1 MLQYTVGFTGGEQ
14 NFKRGRCQKGGGGR
28 TTVLE
33 CLIVPAVLP
42 KTLHSPDKVLTFLN
56 KIVFDRVDDKPS
68 SFQETFVH
76 LLL

>member
-1 MLQYTVGFTGGEQ
+1 MVSKISKGGDV
-14 NFKRGRCQKGGGGR
+14 KKGGGGGR

-33 CLIVPAVLP
+33 CLIVPEVLT

-56 KIVFDRVDDKPS
+56 KTIFDRVDDKPS

>member
-33 CLIVPAVLP
+33 CLIVPEVLT

-56 KIVFDRVDDKPS
+56 KTIFDRIDDKPS

>member
-1 MLQYTVGFTGGEQ
+1 MVSKISKGGDV
-14 NFKRGRCQKGGGGR
+14 KKGGGGR

-33 CLIVPAVLP
+33 CLIVPEVLT

-56 KIVFDRVDDKPS
+56 KTIFDRVDYKPS

>member
-1 MLQYTVGFTGGEQ
+1 MVSKISKGGDVK
-14 NFKRGRCQKGGGGR
+14 NGGGGR

-33 CLIVPAVLP
+33 CLIVPEVLT

-56 KIVFDRVDDKPS
+56 KTIFDRVDDKPS

>member
-1 MLQYTVGFTGGEQ
+1 MT
-14 NFKRGRCQKGGGGR
+14 KRGGR

-33 CLIVPAVLP
+33 CLIVPEVLT

-56 KIVFDRVDDKPS
+56 KTIFGRVDDKPS
-68 SFQETFVH
+68 SFQKHSSICYCEDNFF

>member
-1 MLQYTVGFTGGEQ
+1 MSKGE
-14 NFKRGRCQKGGGGR
+14 GGGR

-33 CLIVPAVLP
+33 CLIVPEVLT

-56 KIVFDRVDDKPS
+56 KTIFDRVDDKPS

>member
-28 TTVLE
+28 TTGLE
-33 CLIVPAVLP
+33 CLIVPEVLT

-56 KIVFDRVDDKPS
+56 KTIFDRVDDKPS

>member
-1 MLQYTVGFTGGEQ
+1 MVSKISKGGDV
-14 NFKRGRCQKGGGGR
+14 KKGGGGR

-33 CLIVPAVLP
+33 CLIVPEVLT

-56 KIVFDRVDDKPS
+56 KTIFDRIDDKPS

>member
-1 MLQYTVGFTGGEQ
+1 MVSKISKGGDV
-14 NFKRGRCQKGGGGR
+14 KKGGGGR

-33 CLIVPAVLP
+33 CLIVPEVLT

-56 KIVFDRVDDKPS
+56 KTIFDRVDDKPS